1 MLETRDIIISK
12 MKKGRYIHRSMSAS
26 QYKSGENTEMY
37 VRIVAS

>member
-1 MLETRDIIISK
+1 MSLFK
-12 MKKGRYIHRSMSAS
+12 QLKKGRYIHRYMSDL